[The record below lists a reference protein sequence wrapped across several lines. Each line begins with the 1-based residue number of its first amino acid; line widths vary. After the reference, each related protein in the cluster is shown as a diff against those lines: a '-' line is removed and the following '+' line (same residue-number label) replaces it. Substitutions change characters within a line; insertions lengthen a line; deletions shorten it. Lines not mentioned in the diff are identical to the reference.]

1 MFSVLFP
8 GQGSQ
13 SVGMARE
20 LYDNFDYV
28 KKLFNEAEDALNLPI
43 KKIIFDGP
51 KELLNETEN
60 TQPAI
65 FLVSYSIFNV
75 IKNETSFDINKAN
88 FFAGHSLGE
97 YTALALAEFVSY
109 RDALK
114 IISVRGDS
122 MQKAVENSNST
133 MAAVLTSD
141 LKQTIDAVEKLNNQ
155 GISINISNFNDASQI
170 VIGGLKDDI
179 DYLKSNPIDLS
190 AKRIIPL
197 DVAGAFHTKF
207 VSPAKQEVQNV
218 VDKVEFSDGK
228 FDVYMNVDAKIAEIK
243 TIKQRLVDQIDNS
256 VMFYDQILNIE
267 NIAKPEK
274 WYHIGPGNVTA
285 GMVKKSISS
294 ESIEIINSLDS
305 LNNI

>member
-1 MFSVLFP
+1 MNWVAMFP

-13 SVGMARE
+13 QAGMGEE
-20 LYDNFDYV
+20 LLDLYPDLLIEEFEETLGWSLKETILHSDQSEITKTNIAQPYIFAISYCYGLEAF
-28 KKLFNEAEDALNLPI
+28 KKL
-43 KKIIFDGP
+43 GTP
-51 KELLNETEN
+51 KVG
-60 TQPAI
+60 I
-65 FLVSYSIFNV
+65 
-75 IKNETSFDINKAN
+75 
-88 FFAGHSLGE
+88 GHSLGE
-97 YTALALAEFVSY
+97 YTALALAEFISY

-141 LKQTIDAVEKLNNQ
+141 LKQTIDAVETLNNQ
-155 GISINISNFNDASQI
+155 GISINISNFNDGSQI

-179 DYLKSNPIDLS
+179 DYLKSNPIDLA
-190 AKRIIPL
+190 AKRVIPL
-197 DVAGAFHTKF
+197 DVAGAFHSKF
-207 VSPAKQEVQNV
+207 VSSAKEEVQNI
-218 VDKVEFSDGK
+218 VDKVEFSEGK
-228 FDVYMNVDAKIAEIK
+228 FDVYMNVDANKADLT

-267 NIAKPEK
+267 NIVNPEK

-294 ESIEIINSLDS
+294 KGIEIINSLDS
-305 LNNI
+305 LNTV

>member
-1 MFSVLFP
+1 MNWVAMFP

-13 SVGMARE
+13 QAGMGEE
-20 LYDNFDYV
+20 LLDLYPDLLIEDFEETLGWSLKETILNSDQSEITKTNIAQPYIFAISYCYGLEAF
-28 KKLFNEAEDALNLPI
+28 KKL
-43 KKIIFDGP
+43 GTP
-51 KELLNETEN
+51 KVG
-60 TQPAI
+60 I
-65 FLVSYSIFNV
+65 
-75 IKNETSFDINKAN
+75 
-88 FFAGHSLGE
+88 GHSLGE
-97 YTALALAEFVSY
+97 YTALALAEFISY

-141 LKQTIDAVEKLNNQ
+141 LKQTIDAVETLNNQ
-155 GISINISNFNDASQI
+155 GVSINISNFNDGTQI

-179 DYLKSNPIDLS
+179 DYLKSNPIDLG
-190 AKRIIPL
+190 AKRVIPL
-197 DVAGAFHTKF
+197 DVAGAFHSKF
-207 VSPAKQEVQNV
+207 VSPAKEEVQNIV
-218 VDKVEFSDGK
+218 NKVEFSEGK
-228 FDVYMNVDAKIAEIK
+228 FDVYMNVDANIADLT

-267 NIAKPEK
+267 NIVNPEK

-294 ESIEIINSLDS
+294 KGIEIINSLDS
-305 LNNI
+305 LNTI

>member
-1 MFSVLFP
+1 MNWVAMFP

-13 SVGMARE
+13 KAGMGE
-20 LYDNFDYV
+20 
-28 KKLFNEAEDALNLPI
+28 
-43 KKIIFDGP
+43 
-51 KELLNETEN
+51 ELLNLYPDLLIDEFEETLDWSLKQTILKSDQSEITKTN
-60 TQPAI
+60 IAQPYIFAI
-65 FLVSYSIFNV
+65 SYCYGL
-75 IKNETSFDINKAN
+75 ETFKKLGKPKIGI
-88 FFAGHSLGE
+88 GHSLGE
-97 YTALALAEFVSY
+97 YTALALAEFISY

-133 MAAVLTSD
+133 MAAVLTSG
-141 LKQTIDAVEKLNNQ
+141 LKQTIDAVEALNNQ
-155 GISINISNFNDASQI
+155 GVSINISNFNDGSQI

-179 DYLKSNPIDLS
+179 DYLKSNPLDLN
-190 AKRIIPL
+190 AKRVIPL
-197 DVAGAFHTKF
+197 DVAGAFHSKF
-207 VSPAKQEVQNV
+207 VSSAKEEVQNII
-218 VDKVEFSDGK
+218 DEVEFSEGK
-228 FDVYMNVDAKIAEIK
+228 FDVYMNVDAKIADLS

-267 NIAKPEK
+267 NFAKPEK

-294 ESIEIINSLDS
+294 EDIEIINSLDS

>member
-1 MFSVLFP
+1 MFP

-13 SVGMARE
+13 QAGMGEE
-20 LYDNFDYV
+20 LLDLYPDLLIEDFEETLGWSLKETILNSDQSEITKTNIAQPYIFAISYCYGLEAF
-28 KKLFNEAEDALNLPI
+28 KKL
-43 KKIIFDGP
+43 GTP
-51 KELLNETEN
+51 KVG
-60 TQPAI
+60 I
-65 FLVSYSIFNV
+65 
-75 IKNETSFDINKAN
+75 
-88 FFAGHSLGE
+88 GHSLGE
-97 YTALALAEFVSY
+97 YTALALAEFISY

-141 LKQTIDAVEKLNNQ
+141 LKQTIDAVETLNNQ
-155 GISINISNFNDASQI
+155 GVSINISNFNDGTQI

-179 DYLKSNPIDLS
+179 DYLKSNPIDLG
-190 AKRIIPL
+190 AKRVIPL
-197 DVAGAFHTKF
+197 DVAGAFHSKF
-207 VSPAKQEVQNV
+207 VSPAKEEVQNIV
-218 VDKVEFSDGK
+218 NKVEFSEGK
-228 FDVYMNVDAKIAEIK
+228 FDVYMNVDANIADLT

-267 NIAKPEK
+267 NIVNPEK

-294 ESIEIINSLDS
+294 KSIEIINSLDS
-305 LNNI
+305 LNTI

>member
-1 MFSVLFP
+1 MNWVAMFP

-13 SVGMARE
+13 QAGMGEE
-20 LYDNFDYV
+20 LLDLYPDLLIEEFEETLGWSLKETILQSDQSEITKTNIAQPYIFAISYCYGLEAF
-28 KKLFNEAEDALNLPI
+28 KKL
-43 KKIIFDGP
+43 GTP
-51 KELLNETEN
+51 KVG
-60 TQPAI
+60 I
-65 FLVSYSIFNV
+65 
-75 IKNETSFDINKAN
+75 
-88 FFAGHSLGE
+88 GHSLGE
-97 YTALALAEFVSY
+97 YTALALAEFISY

-141 LKQTIDAVEKLNNQ
+141 LKQTIDAVETLNNQ
-155 GISINISNFNDASQI
+155 GISINISNFNDGTQI

-190 AKRIIPL
+190 AKRVIPL
-197 DVAGAFHTKF
+197 DVAGAFHSKF
-207 VSPAKQEVQNV
+207 VSPAKQEVQNI
-218 VDKVEFSDGK
+218 VDKVEFSEGK
-228 FDVYMNVDAKIAEIK
+228 FDVYMNVDANIADLE

-256 VMFYDQILNIE
+256 VMFYDQILKIE
-267 NIAKPEK
+267 NTVNPEK

-294 ESIEIINSLDS
+294 KGIETINSLDS
-305 LNNI
+305 LNAI

>member
-1 MFSVLFP
+1 MNWVAMFP

-13 SVGMARE
+13 QAGMGEE
-20 LYDNFDYV
+20 LLDLYPDLLIEEFEETLGWSLKETILHSDQSEITKTNIAQPYIFAISYCYG
-28 KKLFNEAEDALNLPI
+28 LETF
-43 KKIIFDGP
+43 KKIGLP
-51 KELLNETEN
+51 KV
-60 TQPAI
+60 AI
-65 FLVSYSIFNV
+65 
-75 IKNETSFDINKAN
+75 
-88 FFAGHSLGE
+88 GHSLGE
-97 YTALALAEFVSY
+97 YTALALAEFISY

-141 LKQTIDAVEKLNNQ
+141 LKQTIGAVEALNNQ
-155 GISINISNFNDASQI
+155 GVSINISNFNDGSQI

-190 AKRIIPL
+190 AKRVIPL
-197 DVAGAFHTKF
+197 DVAGAFHSKF
-207 VSPAKQEVQNV
+207 VSSAKQEVQNI
-218 VDKVEFSDGK
+218 VDKVEFSEGK
-228 FDVYMNVDAKIAEIK
+228 FDVYMNVDANIADLT

-256 VMFYDQILNIE
+256 VLFYDQILNIE
-267 NIAKPEK
+267 NIVNPEK

-294 ESIEIINSLDS
+294 KGIEIINSLDS
-305 LNNI
+305 LNTI